1 MSTTSVMTPLGTIV
15 FNYRRTHERALKITE
30 DLSDEQLSWRAF
42 ATVPSIGFHIWHMA
56 RYADS
61 LQQLIAS
68 SGDQI
73 WEKERLA
80 EQWDLTAIA
89 LGEEE
94 TGSGMGDEMSA
105 DLRLPAKDVLLG
117 YVHKTF
123 DAASQ
128 SVDAIDEA
136 RFQKLT
142 KAAGHDGLQT
152 VGFVLTSAIT
162 HDNRHLG
169 MIEALR
175 GVQGL
180 RGTATV

>member
-1 MSTTSVMTPLGTIV
+1 MSDHTNMTPLETIV

-30 DLSDEQLSWRAF
+30 DLSDEQLNWRAL
-42 ATVPSIGFHIWHMA
+42 ATVPSIGFHVWHMA

-61 LQQLIAS
+61 FQQLVAG

-80 EQWDLTAIA
+80 EQWGLITIA

-94 TGSGMGDEMSA
+94 TGTGMGDEMSA
-105 DLRLPAKDVLLG
+105 DLRLPAKNVLLA
-117 YVHKTF
+117 YVRKTF
-123 DAASQ
+123 DAATQ
-128 SVDAIDEA
+128 AVGLIDEEI
-136 RFQKLT
+136 FQKLT
-142 KAAGHDGLQT
+142 KAAGHEGLQT
-152 VGFVLTSAIT
+152 MGLVLTSAVT

-180 RGTATV
+180 RGTATT